1 MSDGPESRQPAAD
14 QTRTEDHSR
23 TEDQSFQE
31 QAEARLADDSD
42 ELLDAVAQLREMERR
57 KRTLPPT
64 TPEFHDMAE
73 RVEEQARHVFELAR
87 QETRHGYFV
96 SELESANPEENGWEG
111 SPRRDSDGS
120 ASSEATGG

>member
-42 ELLDAVAQLREMERR
+42 ELLDAVAQLRDMERR
-57 KRTLPPT
+57 KRAIPPT
-64 TPEFHDMAE
+64 MAEFHEMAE

-87 QETRHGYFV
+87 LETRHGRYV
-96 SELESANPEENGWEG
+96 SGLQNEKPEESGREG

-120 ASSEATGG
+120 GPSEATGG